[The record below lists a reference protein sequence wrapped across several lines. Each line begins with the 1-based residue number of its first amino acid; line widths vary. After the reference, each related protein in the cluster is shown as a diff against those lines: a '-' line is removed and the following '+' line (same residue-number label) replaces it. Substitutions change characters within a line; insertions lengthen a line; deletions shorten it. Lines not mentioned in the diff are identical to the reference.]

1 MPHPEQI
8 LSSDLIVG
16 SWFSRYHVDIV
27 DCVMLEYFANSY
39 SDHFRSKRSWVILS
53 RIFIIL
59 ITPYLVLFY
68 EYYNTTK
75 TNGQLAFPYLFNVIT
90 LNAYF

>member
-68 EYYNTTK
+68 EYY
-75 TNGQLAFPYLFNVIT
+75 GQLAFPYLFNVIT

>member
-39 SDHFRSKRSWVILS
+39 SDHFRLNEVGDSVKDIYNLNHPIFSAIL
-53 RIFIIL
+53 RIL
-59 ITPYLVLFY
+59 
-68 EYYNTTK
+68 
-75 TNGQLAFPYLFNVIT
+75 
-90 LNAYF
+90 